1 MKGYKL
7 SFCSIILAASLV
19 HASPPDTSQITDSRV
34 EAAEKLIGIDFT
46 PAEIDS
52 MIEILTQYR
61 QDYEALRRSRITSDE
76 PSSMLFSPVTSGMT
90 FDRQRRALAL
100 SPVGSIAVP
109 TDLNDL
115 AFASIRELGE
125 LVRTRKVTSTQL
137 TRMYLD
143 RLKRYGGELHCVIT
157 LTEDLALRQAAKADK
172 EIAGGVYRGPLHGI
186 PYGVKDL
193 FDVAGYPTTYGTE
206 VFKQNIADETASV
219 IHRLE
224 EAGAVLV
231 AKLSMGEL
239 AWGDVWYGGV
249 TRNPW
254 NLNERSAGSSAG
266 PAAATSAGLVPFALG
281 TETWGSIVSPSARCG
296 VTGLRPTYGRVSR
309 SGTMTL
315 SWSIDKVG
323 PICRDVE
330 DCAIVL
336 SCIMGPDG
344 KDMTVEDLPFNYSYR
359 ADLTKLRIG
368 YLKSDFDRG
377 SNRVNDLKTIQ
388 QLRRMGANLIEIN
401 LPDFPIKA
409 MEFILTAE
417 AAASFDE
424 LTRSNRDD
432 QLAQQLKTSWP
443 NLFRASRFI
452 PAVEYIQ
459 ATRLRHEAAERM
471 NDLFEAVDV
480 ILAPTFDGN
489 NLFLTNLT
497 GHPCVVVPN
506 GFDLAGIPTSV
517 TFVGPLFDEATLLVV
532 AKQFQDATQFDEHH
546 PPRYVRPGQEAPATG
561 MGDPEHESASAD
573 TASSRPSIF
582 NLW

>member
-1 MKGYKL
+1 MKGTIL
-7 SFCSIILAASLV
+7 NLCSILLAASLL

-61 QDYEALRRSRITSDE
+61 QDYELLRKSQLSSGE
-76 PSSMLFSPVTSGMT
+76 QSSMLFSPVTSGMT
-90 FDRQRRALAL
+90 FDRKKLSMAL
-100 SPVGSIAVP
+100 SPVSSLEVP
-109 TDLNDL
+109 SDLNDL

-125 LVRTRKVTSTQL
+125 LLRTGKISSTAL
-137 TRMYLD
+137 TQMYLA
-143 RLKRYGGELHCVIT
+143 RLKKFGGDLHCIIT
-157 LTEDLALRQAAKADK
+157 LTEDLALRQATKADQ
-172 EIAGGVYRGPLHGI
+172 EIAAGVYRGPLHGI

-193 FDVAGYPTTYGTE
+193 FDVAGYPTTFGTMA
-206 VFKQNIADETASV
+206 FKDNIAANTATV
-219 IHRLE
+219 IKKLE

-231 AKLSMGEL
+231 GKLSMGEL
-239 AWGDVWYGGV
+239 AWGDVWYGGI

-281 TETWGSIVSPSARCG
+281 TETWGSIVSPSTRCG
-296 VTGLRPTYGRVSR
+296 VTGLRPTFGRVSR
-309 SGTMTL
+309 TGSMTL
-315 SWSIDKVG
+315 SGSIDKVG
-323 PICRDVE
+323 PICRTVE

-336 SCIMGPDG
+336 NCIMGPDG
-344 KDMTVEDLPFNYSYR
+344 EDQSVGDLPFNYNYR
-359 ADLTKLRIG
+359 VDISKLRIG

-377 SNRVNDLKTIQ
+377 TNRVNDLKSIQ
-388 QLRRMGANLIEIN
+388 QLRRLGANLIEVT
-401 LPDFPIKA
+401 LPDIPVKA

-432 QLAQQLKTSWP
+432 LLAQQLKSSWP

-459 ATRLRHEAAERM
+459 ATRLRHEAAEQM
-471 NDLFEAVDV
+471 NKLFELVDV
-480 ILAPTFDGN
+480 IIAPTFDGN

-497 GHPCVVVPN
+497 GHPCVVMPN
-506 GFDLAGIPTSV
+506 GFDLQGIPTSI
-517 TFVGPLFDEATLLVV
+517 TMVGPLYDEATLLAV
-532 AKQFQDATQFDEHH
+532 AKQYQDASGHHLLH
-546 PPRYVRPGQEAPATG
+546 PPRYIRPGQELPGNRLTTPGAG
-561 MGDPEHESASAD
+561 SASAD
-573 TASSRPSIF
+573 SSDNRPGIL